1 MEPGTAGARYSHGI
15 AGTDEQRTGAA
26 MRTTLGRGAVLSAA
40 ALAACGGHH
49 HLEDYDF
56 ADRSMAVVHFATP
69 APELRTGGYGSE
81 AEDAVGVVL
90 AAGGR
95 MARELEARR
104 ARGRL
109 DSAATRLDLAG
120 RMADRTLER
129 AGRYLGTRA
138 VEDRAEA
145 DYLLEVDVRDLA
157 LDARSDRIHLVVA
170 AEAVLLDGRT
180 GREIWTADVRG
191 ADPLSPDLAAG
202 TVLEDVLGAGALT
215 LLSVEDFEL
224 VLSRMADYTADRI
237 ARELRGDL
245 RDVRDRSR

>member
-1 MEPGTAGARYSHGI
+1 
-15 AGTDEQRTGAA
+15 
-26 MRTTLGRGAVLSAA
+26 MRTTLGRGAVLGA
-40 ALAACGGHH
+40 ALLAGCGGHH
-49 HLEDYDF
+49 HLADYDF
-56 ADRSMAVVHFATP
+56 AGRSVAVVYFGTP

-81 AEDAVGVVL
+81 AEDPVGVLV

-95 MARELEARR
+95 MAREVEARR

-109 DSAATRLDLAG
+109 DSAATRLDLAA

-129 AGRYLGTRA
+129 TGRYLGARP
-138 VEDRAEA
+138 VEDRSGA

-180 GREIWTADVRG
+180 GREIWDADVRS

-202 TVLEDVLGAGALT
+202 TVLEDVLGAGALSM
-215 LLSVEDFEL
+215 LSVEDFEL
-224 VLSRMADYTADRI
+224 VLSRMADYAADRI
-237 ARELRGDL
+237 ARELRHDL
-245 RDVRDRSR
+245 RNVRD